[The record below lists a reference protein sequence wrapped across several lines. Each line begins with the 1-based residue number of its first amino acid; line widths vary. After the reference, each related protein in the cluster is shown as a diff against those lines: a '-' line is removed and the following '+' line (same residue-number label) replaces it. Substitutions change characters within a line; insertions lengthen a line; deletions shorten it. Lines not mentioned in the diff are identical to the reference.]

1 MILGSTTPLN
11 TAETAPVSHIG
22 NWEGY
27 FVYKTSS
34 SIEAIK
40 GTAFNESREIVD
52 LTDAI
57 EKLRSELD
65 SAQGISAW
73 TQRVI
78 RNRYSLESELK
89 ALRTGDQ
96 EYKAFIDQVIAEHNA
111 AKDALFLI

>member
-1 MILGSTTPLN
+1 MIIGSTTPLN
-11 TAETAPVSHIG
+11 TSETAPVTHIG
-22 NWEGY
+22 NWGGL

-34 SIEAIK
+34 QIEAIK
-40 GTAFNESREIVD
+40 ETTFNESREIVD

-65 SAQGISAW
+65 TAQGISAW

-78 RNRYSLESELK
+78 RNKYSLESELK
-89 ALRTGDQ
+89 ALRTGSQ

-111 AKDALFLI
+111 AKDALFSV